1 MKKEKCGEG
10 LPSWAF
16 TPEPGGLWIWRRDP
30 AEQGS
35 LYTCWRLYRTGEML
49 TDVISLLLQG
59 RGQGKETG
67 FKNITPRL
75 DSPSKYKG
83 LELLTLLYSNFKVHI
98 YC

>member
-35 LYTCWRLYRTGEML
+35 LYTCWRLHRTGEML
-49 TDVISLLLQG
+49 TDVISLLL
-59 RGQGKETG
+59 RGGGARNWFLKHNAKAGLTI
-67 FKNITPRL
+67 KH
-75 DSPSKYKG
+75 KG